1 MKTDQGRV
9 FAENKQILNM
19 SNVSKVLIIV
29 ATYNE
34 RENITPLLSE
44 IYTYAPESNVLVVD
58 DSSPDKT
65 YEVVQ
70 KLSDTIYKDKLFLLK
85 RAGKL
90 GLGTAY
96 IAGFNWG
103 IERKYDVIMEMDADF
118 SHNPKYLPRFFEEIK
133 TNDLVIGSRYIHGG
147 GVLNWGLGRKIISKG
162 GSMYSRFILGL
173 DIRDLTGGFKCYRS
187 EVLKTI
193 NVNELKSNGYSFQIE
208 GTYKTFLNK
217 FKIKEI
223 PIIFEDR
230 RVGQSKMSGGIF
242 LEALF
247 MVLKLRMQKKEFIKV

>member
-1 MKTDQGRV
+1 MK
-9 FAENKQILNM
+9 K
-19 SNVSKVLIIV
+19 LIIV

-34 RENITPLLSE
+34 RDNIEPLLAE
-44 IYTYAPESNVLVVD
+44 IYANAPDVNVLVID

-65 YEVVQ
+65 YEIVAN
-70 KLSDTIYKDKLFLLK
+70 LADTIYKDKLFLLK

-96 IAGFNWG
+96 VAGFNWG

-118 SHNPKYLPRFFEEIK
+118 SHNPKYLPQFFEEIK
-133 TNDLVIGSRYIHGG
+133 TNDLVIGSRYIPGG
-147 GVLNWGLGRKIISKG
+147 GVVNWGLGRKIISKG

-173 DIRDLTGGFKCYRS
+173 KTRDLTGGFKCYRR
-187 EVLKTI
+187 EVLEKI
-193 NVNELKSNGYSFQIE
+193 DVNELKSNGYSFQIE
-208 GTYKTFLNK
+208 GTYKTFLNG

-242 LEALF
+242 LEALL
-247 MVLKLRMQKKEFIKV
+247 MVLKLRLHKKEFIKNIPS